1 MFPGPGGLTSDED
14 LVDVA
19 PAPVLAR
26 LRAHDEG
33 VVRRSEVLAG
43 VLVLRR
49 VTTSHTTAGEAH
61 PQVEPRITNCETFL
75 AARGARNDVL
85 YLV

>member
-1 MFPGPGGLTSDED
+1 MFPRPARPISDED

-33 VVRRSEVLAG
+33 VVRCSEVLAG

-49 VTTSHTTAGEAH
+49 VATSHTAAGEAH
-61 PQVEPRITNCETFL
+61 PQVEPRITHCETFL